1 MNLLPTRPLRSLTR
15 REWGALVRA
24 VPVVLLVRAGLSTLK
39 FKDLVD
45 RLRSLSAQFPVG
57 ETSEQ
62 EIKRIAWAVNAIGA
76 RLLGSRPCLTQAL
89 ALQFLLWRRRVD
101 TELRIGVDKDDDG
114 QLLAH
119 AWVVRDGKVLI
130 GGHLSEM
137 KYRPLPGL
145 QDKVMAQGAG
155 VDDV

>member
-1 MNLLPTRPLRSLTR
+1 MKLLPTRPLRELSA
-15 REWGALVRA
+15 REWTTLLSA
-24 VPVVLLVRAGLSTLK
+24 VPVVLMVRLGLSTLK
-39 FKDLVD
+39 FKPLVD
-45 RLRSLSAQFPVG
+45 RLRTYAARLSGGPATEEEVH
-57 ETSEQ
+57 
-62 EIKRIAWAVNAIGA
+62 RLAWAVNAIGG

-119 AWVVRDGKVLI
+119 AWVVRDGRVLI

-145 QDKVMAQGAG
+145 QDKVIK
-155 VDDV
+155 